1 MPLDAPVTI
10 ARFPSMLA
18 MAKTL
23 TSPQPETRRTRLIS
37 QAMQPFPG
45 RRDRTVKL
53 VLAGLAMIVLLVV
66 VSFATRSGFGHASAS
81 RPTPGYVSWA
91 MSIFLVFFVLM
102 IPVAMYAYSI
112 QARESLAQKER
123 KPYYVRIIRNL
134 AFVLLI
140 LGLGLARLFWHGKIH
155 LSWHA
160 PSAPPPP
167 QAGKVLAGHA
177 NDTYRP
183 TFQWPVLYVTI
194 ALGVLVVVWFWW
206 LRRNAPPAAA
216 AGAEL
221 TAAEDVAATISDAID
236 DLEAE
241 PDARAAV
248 IAAYARMER
257 TFDRRGLERR
267 PSETPI
273 EYLRRI
279 LVGLGS
285 RAEPVARLT
294 GLFEQAKF
302 SDHLIDCSMKRDA
315 IDALRAIR
323 SDLQAASA

>member
-1 MPLDAPVTI
+1 
-10 ARFPSMLA
+10 
-18 MAKTL
+18 
-23 TSPQPETRRTRLIS
+23 
-37 QAMQPFPG
+37 MQPLPG

-53 VLAGLAMIVLLVV
+53 VLAALALLVLLVV

-102 IPVAMYAYSI
+102 IPVAIYAYSI

-123 KPYYVRIIRNL
+123 KPYYVRVIRNL
-134 AFVLLI
+134 AFVFLLA
-140 LGLGLARLFWHGKIH
+140 GLGIARLFWHGKLH
-155 LSWHA
+155 LGWHA
-160 PSAPPPP
+160 PSGTPPP
-167 QAGKVLAGHA
+167 QAGKVIAGHGSS
-177 NDTYRP
+177 TYRP
-183 TFQWPVLYVTI
+183 TFQWPVLYATI
-194 ALGVLVVVWFWW
+194 LLAAFVVAWFWW
-206 LRRNAPPAAA
+206 VRRNAPPAADV
-216 AGAEL
+216 AGVEL
-221 TAAEDVAATISDAID
+221 TAAEDVAATIGDAID

-257 TFDRRGLERR
+257 TFDRRGLDRR
-267 PSETPI
+267 PSETPV
-273 EYLRRI
+273 EYLGRI

-302 SDHLIDCSMKRDA
+302 SDHEIDSSMKRDA

-323 SDLQAASA
+323 SDLQAAGA

>member
-1 MPLDAPVTI
+1 
-10 ARFPSMLA
+10 
-18 MAKTL
+18 
-23 TSPQPETRRTRLIS
+23 
-37 QAMQPFPG
+37 MQPLPS
-45 RRDRTVKL
+45 RRDRTLKL
-53 VLAGLAMIVLLVV
+53 VLAALALLILLVV

-102 IPVAMYAYSI
+102 IPVAVYAYSI
-112 QARESLAQKER
+112 QARESIVQRER
-123 KPYYVRIIRNL
+123 KPYYVRVIRNL

-155 LSWHA
+155 FGWHA
-160 PSAPPPP
+160 PAVTPPPG
-167 QAGKVLAGHA
+167 AGKGLPGHA
-177 NDTYRP
+177 NTTYQP
-183 TFQWPVLYVTI
+183 TFQWPVLYGTI
-194 ALGVLVVVWFWW
+194 LLAVLVVAWFWW
-206 LRRNAPPAAA
+206 VRRNAPPAPNAPT
-216 AGAEL
+216 AEL
-221 TAAEDVAATISDAID
+221 TAAEDVAATIADAID

-257 TFDRRGLERR
+257 TFDRRGLDRR
-267 PSETPI
+267 PSETPV

-302 SDHLIDCSMKRDA
+302 SDHVIDGSMKRDA

-323 SDLQAASA
+323 SDLQAAGA

>member
-1 MPLDAPVTI
+1 
-10 ARFPSMLA
+10 
-18 MAKTL
+18 
-23 TSPQPETRRTRLIS
+23 
-37 QAMQPFPG
+37 MQPLPG

-53 VLAGLAMIVLLVV
+53 VLAALALLVLLVV

-102 IPVAMYAYSI
+102 IPVAIYAYSI

-123 KPYYVRIIRNL
+123 KPYYVRVIRNL
-134 AFVLLI
+134 AFVFLLA
-140 LGLGLARLFWHGKIH
+140 GLGIARLFWHGKLH
-155 LSWHA
+155 FGLHA
-160 PSAPPPP
+160 PSGTPPP
-167 QAGKVLAGHA
+167 QAGKVIAGHGSS
-177 NDTYRP
+177 TYRP
-183 TFQWPVLYVTI
+183 TFQWPVLYATI
-194 ALGVLVVVWFWW
+194 LLAAFVVAWFWW
-206 LRRNAPPAAA
+206 VRRNAPPAADV
-216 AGAEL
+216 AGVEL
-221 TAAEDVAATISDAID
+221 TAAEDVAATIGDAID

-257 TFDRRGLERR
+257 TFDRRGLDRR
-267 PSETPI
+267 PSETPV
-273 EYLRRI
+273 EYLGRI

-302 SDHLIDCSMKRDA
+302 SDHEIDSSMKRDA

-323 SDLQAASA
+323 SDLQAAGA